1 MEHFREINS
10 YPLTLVEQNDEMV
23 TGEQI
28 RNITETAKYYLSALY
43 KKAGVMEEESHYPIL
58 RPEEHNYINRTISAA
73 AHLVTYWSELPDVKM
88 PPQDKLGDTID
99 VLRKTGTKLESTAED
114 ILNNEYLFRRLLS
127 RVASR
132 PKHTSNREPHENI
145 LAIICARQLVD
156 LVEFMA
162 ASNKDKLPY
171 DYSVEI
177 SLSEIANHPEQS
189 DLKGFSYDING
200 LSHLLDGL
208 EPDSSGYVRL
218 DEARRLKLETI
229 LRDCGAAV
237 QPPSPEEIKQGIASA
252 TSLVDSGKAEEYLK
266 TQPFLDWDEI
276 KPEGKSVAVAL
287 ERPIYIAPDSI
298 AGAQSF
304 DDWRGRPLSIFKQ
317 DDMGDMKT
325 SLEVIQDYATRGTQL
340 PAIYL
345 SMLPQKDSSLILYS
359 ENAHRAAAAKLRSE
373 PIAVTALYIYK

>member
-114 ILNNEYLFRRLLS
+114 ILKDEGLFRRLLS

-132 PKHTSNREPHENI
+132 QRHTSNREPRENI
-145 LAIICARQLVD
+145 RAIICARQLVD

-162 ASNKDKLPY
+162 ASNEDKLPY

-177 SLSEIANHPEQS
+177 SLREIANHPE
-189 DLKGFSYDING
+189 LKGLSYDING

-208 EPDSSGYVRL
+208 EPDSSGYIRL
-218 DEARRLKLETI
+218 DETRSLKLKTI

-237 QPPSPEEIKQGIASA
+237 QPPSPEEIQQGIASA
-252 TSLVDSGKAEEYLK
+252 TSLVESGRAEEYLK
-266 TQPFLDWDEI
+266 AQPFVKWEDI
-276 KPEGKSVAVAL
+276 PGKPERSVPVVL
-287 ERPIYIAPDSI
+287 EHPVYITPDSI

-304 DDWRGRPLSIFKQ
+304 QDWRGRSDNTLKQ
-317 DDMGDMKT
+317 DDFGDKKLST
-325 SLEVIQDYATRGTQL
+325 DVIADYATRGT
-340 PAIYL
+340 PFSAVEL
-345 SMLPQKDSSLILYS
+345 SLIPQEDGRLILYAD
-359 ENAHRAAAAKLRSE
+359 NAHRVAAARLRSE
-373 PIAVTALYIYK
+373 PLAVNTFRVYN